1 MAVFVALASLPIA
14 LPKQEH
20 MGDQQ
25 LALLYKIAERDIPRL
40 ATGSSTKSIYVD
52 LDRMQLLLLD
62 QGAVIADIPILSRG
76 RPGTFWETP
85 TGNYSV
91 LGKEPNHFS
100 SIGNVWM
107 PYSMQFFG
115 NFFIHGW
122 PYHDDGEPVPE
133 GYSGGCIR
141 LSTEDAGTVY
151 AFAKKGTPIYV
162 RGNGE
167 VERIGTNAFQ
177 YYLRGGGVPPEISA
191 KAFIVADIETGQ
203 VLWKRRVQEEE
214 SLRGLSSLMSSIVA
228 LETVNQYKTVR
239 MSELILGKPIPRD
252 QKGEFQ
258 DELPIGSLIYPLMFE
273 GNDIAAKAFAA
284 DHGEKNFVRSM
295 NEKALAIGMLE
306 THFASSTGSSENIS
320 TANDVFVL
328 LRHMLENKTFLINAT
343 MKDAHSISDEDGKE
357 KFHWEN
363 VFVKQASTTQYR
375 GGLLTME
382 EQSGEAALLFSL
394 PLEEFGERKIA
405 FIVLDSRDPKADIE
419 MMKDFVEQHFVY
431 APTTRS
437 FATVVAEENEPTP
450 SLWGKIRALWKLD
463 FLLRQ
468 G

>member
-1 MAVFVALASLPIA
+1 
-14 LPKQEH
+14 
-20 MGDQQ
+20 
-25 LALLYKIAERDIPRL
+25 
-40 ATGSSTKSIYVD
+40 
-52 LDRMQLLLLD
+52 
-62 QGAVIADIPILSRG
+62 
-76 RPGTFWETP
+76 
-85 TGNYSV
+85 
-91 LGKEPNHFS
+91 
-100 SIGNVWM
+100 
-107 PYSMQFFG
+107 
-115 NFFIHGW
+115 
-122 PYHDDGEPVPE
+122 
-133 GYSGGCIR
+133 
-141 LSTEDAGTVY
+141 
-151 AFAKKGTPIYV
+151 
-162 RGNGE
+162 
-167 VERIGTNAFQ
+167 
-177 YYLRGGGVPPEISA
+177 
-191 KAFIVADIETGQ
+191 
-203 VLWKRRVQEEE
+203 
-214 SLRGLSSLMSSIVA
+214 
-228 LETVNQYKTVR
+228 
-239 MSELILGKPIPRD
+239 
-252 QKGEFQ
+252 
-258 DELPIGSLIYPLMFE
+258 
-273 GNDIAAKAFAA
+273 
-284 DHGEKNFVRSM
+284 
-295 NEKALAIGMLE
+295 MLE